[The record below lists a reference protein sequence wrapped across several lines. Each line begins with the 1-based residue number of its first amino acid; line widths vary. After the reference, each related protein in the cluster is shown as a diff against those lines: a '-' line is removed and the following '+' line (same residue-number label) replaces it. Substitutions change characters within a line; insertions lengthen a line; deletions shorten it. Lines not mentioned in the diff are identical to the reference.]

1 LFIGSIIAD
10 ILFTPVEIREVL
22 RPVILQSWIVGA
34 ICAPLAFGVLRG
46 LSGLSNPRALN
57 WRWLLLAGIL
67 ASVINSLGQTFVF
80 SGLMTVGE
88 MSAVVV
94 LYALGDV
101 IGLVV
106 SALSLMAIFRWMRL
120 GIGR

>member
-46 LSGLSNPRALN
+46 FSGLSNPRALN